1 MGVRK
6 VLAPLEGLACRAVTG
21 GTAHVILKH
30 MLSASK
36 GSPAFGSKVQAKRA
50 LGVFLDGQC

>member
-1 MGVRK
+1 M
-6 VLAPLEGLACRAVTG
+6 LAPLEGLACRAVTG

>member
-1 MGVRK
+1 MTSCSAAWESERCWHHWRVWH
-6 VLAPLEGLACRAVTG
+6 AE
-21 GTAHVILKH
+21 HVILKH